1 MKVTE
6 TAIFIAER
14 DKDKDK
20 EQEKQKYQYRNIEE
34 EQSEGELIQVM
45 GGWIQAVG
53 SIISL
58 IGQLRS
64 NNEDKGDGD
73 SSSVSRTNDDRHR
86 IIFSLVNRQ
95 IAVPKSDRNSCY
107 GTHTVFSNL

>member
-1 MKVTE
+1 MG
-6 TAIFIAER
+6 FIR
-14 DKDKDK
+14 
-20 EQEKQKYQYRNIEE
+20 
-34 EQSEGELIQVM
+34 
-45 GGWIQAVG
+45 
-53 SIISL
+53 L

-95 IAVPKSDRNSCY
+95 MAVPKSDKK
-107 GTHTVFSNL
+107 THVMERILFFLIYEMMEGRFICNDGRIISLKVELFLATDE